1 MSFEHQEPAARKQSR
16 DVHVAWQSDRK
27 NWQVA
32 PVNHEN
38 LARNFRLKAHALAF
52 ARAVASSRHAELIE
66 RDPSGRVIRH
76 GKDSLSYPTRLD

>member
-1 MSFEHQEPAARKQSR
+1 MNDNLWEPAARKQSR

-32 PVNHEN
+32 PVNHDN

-52 ARAVASSRHAELIE
+52 ARAVASSRHVELIE
-66 RDPSGRVIRH
+66 RDRH
-76 GKDSLSYPTRLD
+76 GHVTRHERETLSYPTTLD